1 MKTRKPMSSPN
12 TLQIQNAVTYLQV
25 FPFIVTN
32 GSNQVKTSALP
43 DIGSDTTLII
53 SDLAKQVNLKGI
65 SQKMEISNV
74 TSAAK
79 TIPSKLVS
87 FSVPRN
93 HHPEKI
99 KIENAWVIESLN
111 LPSVKV
117 SKEDIKSEWEH
128 LKDISIET

>member
-32 GSNQVKTSALP
+32 GSNQVKTNALP

-53 SDLAKQVNLKGI
+53 ADLAKQVNLKGI
-65 SQKMEISNV
+65 IQKMEISNV
-74 TSAAK
+74 ISAPKA
-79 TIPSKLVS
+79 IPSKLVN
-87 FSVPRN
+87 FSVSPN

-117 SKEDIKSEWEH
+117 SKEDIKS
-128 LKDISIET
+128 K

>member
-25 FPFIVTN
+25 SPFIVTN
-32 GSNQVKTSALP
+32 GSNQVKTNALP

-53 SDLAKQVNLKGI
+53 ADLAKQVNLKGI

-79 TIPSKLVS
+79 AIPSKLVS

>member
-1 MKTRKPMSSPN
+1 MHEDKKAN
-12 TLQIQNAVTYLQV
+12 
-25 FPFIVTN
+25 
-32 GSNQVKTSALP
+32 ALP

-74 TSAAK
+74 ISAAK
-79 TIPSKLVS
+79 AIPSKLVN
-87 FSVPRN
+87 FSVSPN

-117 SKEDIKSEWEH
+117 SKEDIRSKWEH

>member
-1 MKTRKPMSSPN
+1 MHEDKKAN
-12 TLQIQNAVTYLQV
+12 
-25 FPFIVTN
+25 
-32 GSNQVKTSALP
+32 ALP

-79 TIPSKLVS
+79 AIPSKLVS

-117 SKEDIKSEWEH
+117 SKEDIRSKWEH